1 MRTDLA
7 MESMFEELDSS
18 PRANGIHAIHAKTLD
33 SQVSQNHQD
42 QAMLQTGSVPVT
54 MLGNESQPKTLFREW
69 AKKPVDDPRDME
81 GTDSHPAGYAPHSRF
96 STTS

>member
-33 SQVSQNHQD
+33 SQVEPSRSSNASNRQR
-42 QAMLQTGSVPVT
+42 P
-54 MLGNESQPKTLFREW
+54 
-69 AKKPVDDPRDME
+69 
-81 GTDSHPAGYAPHSRF
+81 SHHAW
-96 STTS
+96 